1 MYFVG
6 GGIEARAS
14 FGLGTWNALLIP
26 VTLDGV
32 VATVASKVAGG
43 YLETA
48 HPNA

>member
-6 GGIEARAS
+6 GGIEARGS
-14 FGLGTWNALLIP
+14 YGLGTWSALLIP

-32 VATVASKVAGG
+32 IATVATDVPTG